1 MAGSNSAK
9 TREQAAPADKA
20 GVEDYLALSA
30 ACVKQG
36 AIDDAIATL
45 RAAHEAIPHHLGVL
59 SNLGGLLSRQG
70 AHDEALAI
78 LRRVL
83 AQSPNS
89 AYAHCNLA
97 VGLRGTGQLAAA
109 VEHFERGVAL
119 KPDFAEAHRGL
130 GDALLDLDRLSDAAT
145 AYERAVVL
153 RRDPG
158 RPPKPDAPL
167 HSNRSR
173 LRHDAEQFRYLVAQ
187 GKLPAEFADVAAR
200 YERVAEFLWEPSLG
214 TPTAIVPRELS
225 AMIAPTYDR
234 LLYRPT
240 AEALPGGALNAR
252 LDVGRIEADYLNNGR
267 GIASFD
273 GLLSAEAL
281 ARLLAFSREAT
292 VWFHCRYGNGYL
304 GAFFD
309 DGFCCPLLVQ
319 IAEELRQAMPRIF
332 GRHPLQRLWAF
343 KYDSRPGGIP
353 LHADAAAVNVNF
365 WLTPDA
371 ANRDPEGGGLIVW
384 DKRAPA
390 DCDFGR
396 FVKDE
401 SAIRS
406 ALQENGARTVAV
418 PYRQN
423 RCVMF
428 NSDLYHETAP
438 LDFREGYENR
448 RINVTMLYG
457 KRGG

>member
-1 MAGSNSAK
+1 MPG
-9 TREQAAPADKA
+9 AAAS
-20 GVEDYLALSA
+20 VEDYLALSA

-36 AIDDAIATL
+36 AIVDAIATL
-45 RAAHEAIPHHLGVL
+45 RAAHQAAPHHLGVL
-59 SNLGGLLSRQG
+59 SNLGGLLSRRG
-70 AHDEALAI
+70 EHDEALAI
-78 LRRVL
+78 LRGVL

-89 AYAHCNLA
+89 AFAHYNLA
-97 VGLRGTGQLAAA
+97 VGLRGADQPAAA
-109 VEHFERGVAL
+109 IAHFARSVAI
-119 KPDFAEAHRGL
+119 KPDFAEAHRGQ
-130 GDALLDLDRLSDAAT
+130 GDALLDLDRLSDAAA
-145 AYERAVVL
+145 AYERAVIL
-153 RRDPG
+153 RRNPG
-158 RPPKPDAPL
+158 RPAKPDAPL

-173 LRHDAEQFRYLVAQ
+173 LRHDAEQFRYLVVR
-187 GKLPAEFADVAAR
+187 GKLPAEFDQVAAR
-200 YERVAEFLWEPSLG
+200 YERVAEFQWEPSLG
-214 TPTAIVPRELS
+214 SPTSIVPRELA

-240 AEALPGGALNAR
+240 AEALAEGALNPQ
-252 LDVGRIEADYLNNGR
+252 LDVGRVEADYFNNGR

-273 GLLSAEAL
+273 GLLSATAL
-281 ARLLAFSREAT
+281 TRLLAFAREST

-319 IAEELRQAMPRIF
+319 IAEEMRQALPRIF

-343 KYDSRPGGIP
+343 KYESRPGGIP
-353 LHADAAAVNVNF
+353 LHADSAAVNVNF
-365 WLTPDA
+365 WLTPDE
-371 ANRDPEGGGLIVW
+371 ANRDPAGGGLIVW

-406 ALQENGARTVAV
+406 ALKENSAQAVAV

-428 NSDLYHETAP
+428 NSDLYHETAA
-438 LDFREGYENR
+438 LDFRAGYENR

>member
-1 MAGSNSAK
+1 
-9 TREQAAPADKA
+9 
-20 GVEDYLALSA
+20 
-30 ACVKQG
+30 
-36 AIDDAIATL
+36 L
-45 RAAHEAIPHHLGVL
+45 RAAHDAIPHHLGVL

-89 AYAHCNLA
+89 AFAHYNLA
-97 VGLRGTGQLAAA
+97 VGLRGADQLAAA
-109 VEHFERGVAL
+109 VEHFERSIAI
-119 KPDFAEAHRGL
+119 KPDLAEAHRGL
-130 GDALLDLDRLSDAAT
+130 GDALLDLDRLSDAAA
-145 AYERAVVL
+145 AYERAVML
-153 RRDPG
+153 RRDPAP
-158 RPPKPDAPL
+158 PPKADAPL

-173 LRHDAEQFRYLVAQ
+173 LRHDAEQFRYLVAL
-187 GKLPAEFADVAAR
+187 GRLPAEFGEVAAR
-200 YERVAEFLWEPSLG
+200 YESVAAFLSEPNLG
-214 TPTAIVPRELS
+214 SPTAIVPRELA
-225 AMIAPTYDR
+225 AMIRPTYDR

-240 AEALPGGALNAR
+240 AEALPGGALNPR

-281 ARLLAFSREAT
+281 TRLLAFSREAT

-319 IAEELRQAMPRIF
+319 IAEELRQALPRIF

-365 WLTPDA
+365 WLTPDS

-438 LDFREGYENR
+438 LDFREGYEKR

>member
-1 MAGSNSAK
+1 MASSRSIRTKADG
-9 TREQAAPADKA
+9 AADDRA
-20 GVEDYLALSA
+20 GVADYLALSA
-30 ACVKQG
+30 ACLKQG
-36 AIDDAIATL
+36 AIEDAIATL
-45 RAAHEAIPHHLGVL
+45 RAAHEAAPHHLGVL

-70 AHDEALAI
+70 QHDEALAL
-78 LRRVL
+78 LRSVL

-89 AYAHCNLA
+89 PYAHSNLA
-97 VGLRGTGQLAAA
+97 VGLRVAGEPRIALA
-109 VEHFERGVAL
+109 HFERAAAL
-119 KPDFAEAHRGL
+119 KPAFAEAHRGC
-130 GDALLDLDRLSDAAT
+130 GDTLLDLDRLSEAAA
-145 AYERAVVL
+145 AYERAFLL

-158 RPPKPDAPL
+158 RPPNADTPL

-173 LRHDAEQFRYLVAQ
+173 LRHDAEQFRYLMAR
-187 GKLPAEFADVAAR
+187 GKLPAAFADAAAR
-200 YERVAEFLWEPSLG
+200 YEGVAEFLSEPGLG
-214 TPTAIVPRELS
+214 APTSIVPREL
-225 AMIAPTYDR
+225 AARIAPTYDR

-240 AEALPGGALNAR
+240 ADAVPEGALNPR
-252 LDVGRIEADYLNNGR
+252 LDVGRIEADYLQNGR
-267 GIASFD
+267 GIAWFD

-281 ARLLAFSREAT
+281 ARLLAFAREAT

-319 IAEELRQAMPRIF
+319 IAEELRQALPRIF

-365 WLTPDA
+365 WLTPDE

-390 DCDFGR
+390 DADFAR

-401 SAIRS
+401 SAIRG
-406 ALQENGARTVAV
+406 ALQENGAHAVAV

-438 LDFREGYENR
+438 LNFREGYENR
-448 RINVTMLYG
+448 RLNVTLLYG

>member
-1 MAGSNSAK
+1 M
-9 TREQAAPADKA
+9 
-20 GVEDYLALSA
+20 
-30 ACVKQG
+30 
-36 AIDDAIATL
+36 
-45 RAAHEAIPHHLGVL
+45 
-59 SNLGGLLSRQG
+59 
-70 AHDEALAI
+70 
-78 LRRVL
+78 
-83 AQSPNS
+83 
-89 AYAHCNLA
+89 
-97 VGLRGTGQLAAA
+97 
-109 VEHFERGVAL
+109 
-119 KPDFAEAHRGL
+119 
-130 GDALLDLDRLSDAAT
+130 
-145 AYERAVVL
+145 

-173 LRHDAEQFRYLVAQ
+173 LRHDAEQFRYLAAL
-187 GKLPAEFADVAAR
+187 GRLPAEFGEVAAR
-200 YERVAEFLWEPSLG
+200 YQQVAEFLWEPDLG
-214 TPTAIVPRELS
+214 APTSIVPRELA

-234 LLYRPT
+234 LHYRPV
-240 AEALPGGALNAR
+240 AEALPEGALNPR
-252 LDVGRIEADYLNNGR
+252 LDVGRIEADYLSNGR
-267 GIASFD
+267 GISSFD
-273 GLLSAEAL
+273 GLLSAAAL
-281 ARLLAFSREAT
+281 TRLLAFSREAT

-319 IAEELRQAMPRIF
+319 IAEELRQALPRIF

-365 WLTPDA
+365 WLTPDE

-390 DCDFGR
+390 DSDFGR

-401 SAIRS
+401 PAIRG
-406 ALQENGARTVAV
+406 ALRENGAQTVAV

-438 LDFREGYENR
+438 LDFRGGYENR
-448 RINVTMLYG
+448 RINVTLLYG
-457 KRGG
+457 KRRG